1 MRHVAPTPRSPR
13 PTPREE
19 ITFGGRPKMIN
30 DHVSKTVTR
39 RPRPESRGIHGRAR
53 MRHGLWAMAR
63 ALSLTMSVR
72 RVRGEVTSL
81 AMLSPRE
88 PFRRC
93 LPRPGAHR
101 LSRHHPIRTQLSS
114 HPHPHGLHDAPQA
127 RLKLA
132 ADCYPTHRGISTD
145 IFHSRNGPHP
155 SAT

>member
-13 PTPREE
+13 PTPSEE
-19 ITFGGRPKMIN
+19 ITLGGRPKVIN
-30 DHVSKTVTR
+30 DQESKTVTR
-39 RPRPESRGIHGRAR
+39 RPRPRACACG
-53 MRHGLWAMAR
+53 MDLWAMAR

-72 RVRGEVTSL
+72 RVRGEVTSP
-81 AMLSPRE
+81 AMLSHANLFGVVCHVLGPTDSH
-88 PFRRC
+88 
-93 LPRPGAHR
+93 AT
-101 LSRHHPIRTQLSS
+101 IRTQLSS
-114 HPHPHGLHDAPQA
+114 HPHPHGLRDAPQA